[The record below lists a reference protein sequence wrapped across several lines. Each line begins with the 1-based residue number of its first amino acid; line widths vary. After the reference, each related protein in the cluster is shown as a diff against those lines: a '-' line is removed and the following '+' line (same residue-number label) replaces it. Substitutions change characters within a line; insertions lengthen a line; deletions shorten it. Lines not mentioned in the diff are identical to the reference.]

1 MLVGAGRAASAFL
14 FSLKEIITCPP
25 KVIFMLSLKSE
36 ILFYGGLYVLFL
48 LTNHFDINNLE
59 A

>member
-1 MLVGAGRAASAFL
+1 
-14 FSLKEIITCPP
+14 
-25 KVIFMLSLKSE
+25 MLSLKSE
-36 ILFYGGLYVLFL
+36 ILFNGGLYVLFL